1 MKREVLKL
9 VEKRGS
15 RWLWS
20 FFSTKHFYW
29 FLAVYFVPMMTI
41 QVIVSSVSTA
51 LFNATMLFLLIVTI
65 QTAIHLEVVQS
76 RIEYLSL
83 FQYFNKAGGLIKIP
97 EISKS
102 DAAHYVT
109 FVGGVVMGFVFLGF
123 SNHSFVYY
131 ELLALIS
138 LVASAM
144 VVLQFDLYDSP
155 LLWYC
160 VLAKSPS
167 WLVLG
172 VEKMC
177 SLVGYP
183 PPQLLNSVKEPIWTV
198 PMFGELNF
206 AINLVTV
213 LQVAFH
219 LCILVKLFGK
229 WKGNLGPHVLFLGWF
244 VLCRNFISFSSAA
257 HLAVITATA
266 VLLPFYTLA
275 FFLSPVYFIYHYGF
289 LSPPVYYSISS
300 IAIVGVVAAL
310 VVLVFKHRQEWWM
323 NLSIEYVL
331 LICLV
336 ACFFFVMF
344 LSGWYSSVYRV
355 PEPLPTVSMDEY
367 VKYCSPVDSTDGNS
381 VQTQINCMHLQGRAF
396 HGDGQ
401 VESVRISK
409 TQNSMAD
416 SIQFLPHFLEK
427 AVTCHLGEWEPMCG
441 DRTDMSTCIHTGCHF
456 QHSLVHTFEIKMKLY
471 MPTVGGVKATILVSH
486 CYVDFVLK
494 VKQGTMLQFDAIF
507 VEGMGSDHLTLQAQ
521 SLSTF
526 GLGNTRN
533 LDKEKELE
541 VKKSMWL
548 VLLQSV
554 KNSISI
560 LLEIFF
566 GYAV

>member
-65 QTAIHLEVVQS
+65 QTGIHLEVVQS

-97 EISKS
+97 EVSRS
-102 DAAHYVT
+102 DAAHYIT

-131 ELLALIS
+131 ELLAIIS
-138 LVASAM
+138 AVVSAM

-155 LLWYC
+155 LLWCC

-172 VEKMC
+172 LEKLY

-183 PPQLLNSVKEPIWTV
+183 TPQLLNSINEPYWTL
-198 PMFGELNF
+198 PLFGELNF
-206 AINLVTV
+206 DVNLVTV
-213 LQVAFH
+213 LQVALH
-219 LCILVKLFGK
+219 LGIMVVFFAK
-229 WKGNLGPHVLFLGWF
+229 WKDNLGPHVLFLGWF

-257 HLAVITATA
+257 HLAIISTTV
-266 VLLPFYTLA
+266 VLFPFYTLA
-275 FFLSPVYFIYHYGF
+275 FFLSPLYFVYHYG
-289 LSPPVYYSISS
+289 LSPPFYYSITS

-310 VVLVFKHRQEWWM
+310 VVLIFNHRQEWWL

-331 LICLV
+331 LMVLV
-336 ACFFFVMF
+336 ACFFLVMF
-344 LSGWYSSVYRV
+344 LSGWYSSIYRV
-355 PEPLPTVSMDEY
+355 PEPLPIVSMDEY
-367 VKYCSPVDSTDGNS
+367 IRYCDLVEGNS
-381 VQTQINCMHLQGRAF
+381 VQTQINCMHLKGRAF
-396 HGDGQ
+396 QGDGQ

-416 SIQFLPHFLEK
+416 SIQFLPHFLEM
-427 AVTCHLGEWEPMCG
+427 ALTCHLGKWEPMCG
-441 DRTDMSTCIHTGCHF
+441 NHADMSTCIHTGCHF
-456 QHSLVHTFEIKMKLY
+456 QHSLTYTFEIKMKLS
-471 MPTVGGVKATILVSH
+471 VGDVKATVLVSH
-486 CYVDFVLK
+486 RYMDFILK
-494 VKQGTMLQFDAIF
+494 LEKGAMLQFDAIF
-507 VEGMGSDHLTLQAQ
+507 VDGMGSDHLTLHAQ
-521 SLSTF
+521 SLSAF
-526 GLGNTRN
+526 GLSNTRN

-548 VLLQSV
+548 VFLQSV

-566 GYAV
+566 GYAA